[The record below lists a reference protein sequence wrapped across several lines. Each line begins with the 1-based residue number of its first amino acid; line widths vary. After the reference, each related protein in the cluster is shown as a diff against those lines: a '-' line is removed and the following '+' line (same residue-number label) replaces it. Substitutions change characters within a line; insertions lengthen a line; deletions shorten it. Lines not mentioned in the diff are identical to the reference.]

1 MRPYWK
7 GYLKLALVSC
17 PIALHAAC
25 STAERIG
32 FRQINKA
39 TGNRLRQQL
48 IDEETREPVEPEHKG
63 RGYEVAKGQ
72 YLIVEDEELEAIEIE
87 STHVI
92 EIDSFVPRQQ
102 IDQRFFDTPY
112 YVAPNEPVAQE
123 AFAVI
128 REAMRHKTMVALG
141 RLVLS
146 KRERVIA
153 LEPYGKGLLGT
164 TLRYPYEV
172 RDAKDYFADLPELA
186 LAPDMLTLAEH
197 ILKSK
202 VADFDPKAFRD
213 RYEEALLA
221 HLKAKQAGAVP
232 EEKPP
237 FAAPRRVINL
247 MEALRRSIAQD
258 QKPAGKGGSAPSATR
273 KRAYSVRS
281 TTMTAPRLPNHLI
294 RSIWC
299 WTASGLSVRPTAKPT
314 PGTPIGRPSWP
325 FSCPASM
332 SGPCAS
338 WPPPKAGHATSRPR
352 SPRRFWPSRTR
363 TCPLRCG
370 TLWSGPDERI
380 ARQAIALRRLHP
392 QVDRA

>member
-25 STAERIG
+25 STAERIT
-32 FRQINKA
+32 FRQINKV

-48 IDEETREPVEPEHKG
+48 VDEETREPVEPEHKG
-63 RGYEVAKGQ
+63 RGYEIAKGQ
-72 YLIVEDEELEAIEIE
+72 YLVVEDQELEAIEIE

-128 REAMRHKTMVALG
+128 REAMRQKAMVALG

-153 LEPYGKGLLGT
+153 LEPHGKGLLGT
-164 TLRYPYEV
+164 TLRYPFEV
-172 RDAKDYFADLPELA
+172 RNAKDCFGDLPDIA
-186 LAPDMLTLAEH
+186 LAPDMLSLAGH
-197 ILKSK
+197 ILDSK
-202 VADFDPKAFRD
+202 VADFDPSTFRD
-213 RYEEALLA
+213 RYEEALIA
-221 HLKAKQAGAVP
+221 HLKAKQIGAMR
-232 EEKPP
+232 EQRST

-258 QKPAGKGGSAPSATR
+258 KKLPAAPRKRVPAMPSR
-273 KRAYSVRS
+273 KRA
-281 TTMTAPRLPNHLI
+281 
-294 RSIWC
+294 
-299 WTASGLSVRPTAKPT
+299 
-314 PGTPIGRPSWP
+314 
-325 FSCPASM
+325 
-332 SGPCAS
+332 
-338 WPPPKAGHATSRPR
+338 
-352 SPRRFWPSRTR
+352 
-363 TCPLRCG
+363 
-370 TLWSGPDERI
+370 
-380 ARQAIALRRLHP
+380 
-392 QVDRA
+392 